1 MKKEFGLYIHI
12 PFCRQKCFYCDF
24 PSFAGREKKIDK
36 YLQALEQEFALLRQG
51 RQQKDGA
58 GDCERNNFH
67 RGNEG
72 KASDGF
78 QREEYIWLNKDS
90 KFVPRTIYIGGG
102 TPTVL
107 NLDQM
112 GKLLDI
118 VQKYVAVSEAEEFTV
133 EMNPG
138 TVDREKLLLLQQAGV
153 NRLSVGVQ
161 SFDDH
166 CLQKIGRIHTAQEAV
181 DTIELAHNLG
191 FGNISLDLIY
201 GLPQQDMEILTKS
214 VERALTLPVQH
225 ISIYG
230 LQLEE
235 GTAFHRMEAL
245 GKLQLPTDELVEAM
259 HDYIVKKL
267 PEAGYQRY
275 EISNYALPGYE
286 SKHNLSYWQDV
297 DYLGLGSGAHSYWQG
312 TRYEN
317 PRSIDDYISA
327 LEVGRLPAIVEEQ
340 VDRQAHMEEFCFLGL
355 RTAAGIDK
363 NIFQQKFGVDL
374 FTVYGRTIEKLVAQ
388 DLLQHTGK
396 GIALTPL
403 GMKYGNQVF
412 AEFLL

>member
-24 PSFAGREKKIDK
+24 PSFAGREKKIDR
-36 YLQALEQEFALLRQG
+36 YLQALEQEFALLRQ
-51 RQQKDGA
+51 RLYQKDNA
-58 GDCERNNFH
+58 RDTER
-67 RGNEG
+67 
-72 KASDGF
+72 
-78 QREEYIWLNKDS
+78 
-90 KFVPRTIYIGGG
+90 KFAPRTIYIGGG
-102 TPTVL
+102 TPTAL
-107 NLDQM
+107 NANQLA
-112 GKLLDI
+112 KLLEI
-118 VQKYVAVSEAEEFTV
+118 VQKYVVVAKAEEFTV

-138 TVDREKLLLLQQAGV
+138 TVDREKLLLLQQAGL

-161 SFDDH
+161 SFNDN

-201 GLPQQDMEILTKS
+201 GLPQQDREILTKS

-235 GTAFHRMEAL
+235 GTAFQRMADM

-259 HDYIVKKL
+259 HDYIVEKF

-317 PRSIDDYISA
+317 PRGIDDYISV
-327 LEVGRLPAIVEEQ
+327 LEAGRLPATLEEQ
-340 VDRQAHMEEFCFLGL
+340 VDRQAHMEEYCFLGL

-363 NIFQQKFGVDL
+363 NLFQQKFGVDL

-388 DLLQHTGK
+388 DLLQHTAR

-412 AEFLL
+412 GEFLL

>member
-36 YLQALEQEFALLRQG
+36 YLQALEQEFALLRQ
-51 RQQKDGA
+51 RLYQKDNVR
-58 GDCERNNFH
+58 DTE
-67 RGNEG
+67 
-72 KASDGF
+72 
-78 QREEYIWLNKDS
+78 S
-90 KFVPRTIYIGGG
+90 KFAPRTIYIGGG
-102 TPTVL
+102 TPTAL
-107 NLDQM
+107 NANQLE
-112 GKLLDI
+112 KLLKI
-118 VQKYVAVSEAEEFTV
+118 VQKYVAVAEAEEFTV

-166 CLQKIGRIHTAQEAV
+166 CLKKIGRIHTAQEAA

-201 GLPQQDMEILTKS
+201 GLPQQDREILTQS

-235 GTAFHRMEAL
+235 GTAFQRMADM

-259 HDYIVKKL
+259 HDYIVEKL

-317 PRSIDDYISA
+317 PSSIDDYISA
-327 LEVGRLPAIVEEQ
+327 LEAGRLPASLEEQ
-340 VDRQAHMEEFCFLGL
+340 VDRQAHMEEYCFLGL
-355 RTAAGIDK
+355 RTASGIDK
-363 NIFQQKFGVDL
+363 NLFQQKFGVDL
-374 FTVYGRTIEKLVAQ
+374 FTVYGRTIEKLMAQ
-388 DLLQHTGK
+388 DLLQHTAR

-412 AEFLL
+412 GEFLL

>member
-1 MKKEFGLYIHI
+1 MRKEFGLYIHI

-24 PSFAGREKKIDK
+24 PSFAGREKKIDR

-51 RQQKDGA
+51 LYQK
-58 GDCERNNFH
+58 NNV
-67 RGNEG
+67 RATE
-72 KASDGF
+72 K
-78 QREEYIWLNKDS
+78 
-90 KFVPRTIYIGGG
+90 KFAPRTIYIGGG
-102 TPTVL
+102 TPTA
-107 NLDQM
+107 LDFDQLE
-112 GKLLDI
+112 KLLEI
-118 VQKYVAVSEAEEFTV
+118 VQKYVAVAKAEEFTV

-161 SFDDH
+161 SFEDN
-166 CLQKIGRIHTAQEAV
+166 CLMTIGRIHTAQEAE
-181 DTIELAHNLG
+181 DTIRLAYSLS
-191 FGNISLDLIY
+191 FDNISLDLIY
-201 GLPQQDMEILTKS
+201 GLPQQDMEILTRS
-214 VERALTLPVQH
+214 VERALALPVQH

-235 GTAFHRMEAL
+235 GTAFQRMADM
-245 GKLQLPTDELVEAM
+245 GKLQLPADELVEAM
-259 HDYIVKKL
+259 HDYIVEKL

-327 LEVGRLPAIVEEQ
+327 LEAGRLPATLEEQ
-340 VDRQAHMEEFCFLGL
+340 VDKQAHMEEFCFLGL
-355 RTAAGIDK
+355 RTAAGINSQVFK
-363 NIFQQKFGVDL
+363 AKFGIEL
-374 FTVYGRTIEKLVAQ
+374 GSVYGKVIEKLVAEE
-388 DLLQHTGK
+388 LLQYTSK
-396 GIALTPL
+396 GIALTSL

-412 AEFLL
+412 GEFLLS

>member
-36 YLQALEQEFALLRQG
+36 YLQALEQEFALLRQ
-51 RQQKDGA
+51 RLYKKDNA
-58 GDCERNNFH
+58 GDTE
-67 RGNEG
+67 
-72 KASDGF
+72 
-78 QREEYIWLNKDS
+78 S
-90 KFVPRTIYIGGG
+90 KFAPRTIYIGGG
-102 TPTVL
+102 TPTAL
-107 NLDQM
+107 NAPQM
-112 GKLLDI
+112 KKLLEI
-118 VQKYVAVSEAEEFTV
+118 VPKYVALGEAEEFTV

-201 GLPQQDMEILTKS
+201 GLPQQDREFLTKS
-214 VERALTLPVQH
+214 VEMALILPVKH

-235 GTAFHRMEAL
+235 GTAFQRMADM
-245 GKLQLPTDELVEAM
+245 GKLHLPTDELVEAM
-259 HDYIVKKL
+259 HDYIVEKL

-317 PRSIDDYISA
+317 PSSIDDYISA
-327 LEVGRLPAIVEEQ
+327 LEAGRLPATLEEQ
-340 VDRQAHMEEFCFLGL
+340 VDRQAHMEEYCFLGL
-355 RTAAGIDK
+355 RTTAGIDK
-363 NIFQQKFGVDL
+363 NLFQQKFGVDL

-388 DLLQHTGK
+388 DLLQHTAR
-396 GIALTPL
+396 GIALTTL

-412 AEFLL
+412 GEFLL

>member
-24 PSFAGREKKIDK
+24 PSFAGREKKIDR
-36 YLQALEQEFALLRQG
+36 YLQALEQEFALLRQ
-51 RQQKDGA
+51 RVHSKDNVR
-58 GDCERNNFH
+58 DTE
-67 RGNEG
+67 
-72 KASDGF
+72 
-78 QREEYIWLNKDS
+78 S
-90 KFVPRTIYIGGG
+90 KFAPRTIYIGGG
-102 TPTVL
+102 TPTAL
-107 NLDQM
+107 NAYQLA
-112 GKLLDI
+112 KLLEI
-118 VQKYVAVSEAEEFTV
+118 VQKDVIVAKAEEFTV

-138 TVDREKLLLLQQAGV
+138 TVDREKLLLLQKAGV

-166 CLQKIGRIHTAQEAV
+166 CLKKIGRIHTAQEAV

-191 FGNISLDLIY
+191 FDNISLDLIY
-201 GLPQQDMEILTKS
+201 GLPQQDREILTKS
-214 VERALTLPVQH
+214 VARALTLPVQH

-245 GKLQLPTDELVEAM
+245 GKLKLPADEQVEIM
-259 HDYIVKKL
+259 HDYIVEKL

-286 SKHNLSYWQDV
+286 SKHNLAYWQDV
-297 DYLGLGSGAHSYWQG
+297 DYLGIGSGAHSYWQG

-327 LEVGRLPAIVEEQ
+327 LEAGRLPATLEEQ
-340 VDRQAHMEEFCFLGL
+340 VDRQAHMEEYCFLGL

-363 NIFQQKFGVDL
+363 NLFQQKFGVDL
-374 FTVYGRTIEKLVAQ
+374 FTVYGKTIEKLVTQ
-388 DLLQHTGK
+388 DLLQRTAK

>member
-1 MKKEFGLYIHI
+1 M
-12 PFCRQKCFYCDF
+12 
-24 PSFAGREKKIDK
+24 
-36 YLQALEQEFALLRQG
+36 EQEFTLLRQ
-51 RQQKDGA
+51 RLYQKDNIR
-58 GDCERNNFH
+58 DTER
-67 RGNEG
+67 
-72 KASDGF
+72 
-78 QREEYIWLNKDS
+78 
-90 KFVPRTIYIGGG
+90 KFAPRTIYIGGG
-102 TPTVL
+102 TPTAL
-107 NLDQM
+107 NTNQLE
-112 GKLLDI
+112 KLLAV
-118 VQKYVAVSEAEEFTV
+118 VQKYVAVARAEEFTV

-138 TVDREKLLLLQQAGV
+138 TVDREKLLLLQQAGI

-161 SFDDH
+161 SFDDN
-166 CLQKIGRIHTAQEAV
+166 CLKKIGRIHTAQEAV

-191 FGNISLDLIY
+191 FDNISLDLIY
-201 GLPQQDMEILTKS
+201 GLPQQDREILTQS

-235 GTAFHRMEAL
+235 GTAFQRMADM

-259 HDYIVKKL
+259 YDYIVEKL

-275 EISNYALPGYE
+275 EISNYAMPGYE

-317 PRSIDDYISA
+317 PRGIDDYISV
-327 LEVGRLPAIVEEQ
+327 LEAGRLPATLEEQ
-340 VDRQAHMEEFCFLGL
+340 VDRQAHMEEYCFLGL

-363 NIFQQKFGVDL
+363 NLFQQKFGVDL
-374 FTVYGRTIEKLVAQ
+374 FTIYGRTIEKLVAQ
-388 DLLQHTGK
+388 DLLQHTAR
-396 GIALTPL
+396 GIALTTL

-412 AEFLL
+412 GEFLL

>member
-36 YLQALEQEFALLRQG
+36 YLQALEQEFALLRQMLY
-51 RQQKDGA
+51 QKDNVR
-58 GDCERNNFH
+58 DTER
-67 RGNEG
+67 
-72 KASDGF
+72 KLA
-78 QREEYIWLNKDS
+78 
-90 KFVPRTIYIGGG
+90 PRTIYIGGG
-102 TPTVL
+102 TPTAL
-107 NLDQM
+107 NTNQLER
-112 GKLLDI
+112 LLEI
-118 VQKYVAVSEAEEFTV
+118 VQKYVAVAEAEEFTV

-138 TVDREKLLLLQQAGV
+138 TVDREKLLLLQQAEV

-161 SFDDH
+161 SFDDN
-166 CLQKIGRIHTAQEAV
+166 CLQKIGRIHTAQDAV
-181 DTIELAHNLG
+181 NTIELAHNLG
-191 FGNISLDLIY
+191 FDNISLDLIY
-201 GLPQQDMEILTKS
+201 GLPQQDREILTQS

-235 GTAFHRMEAL
+235 GTAFQRMADM
-245 GKLQLPTDELVEAM
+245 GKLHLPTDELVEVM
-259 HDYIVKKL
+259 YDYIVEKL

-317 PRSIDDYISA
+317 PIGIDDYISV
-327 LEVGRLPAIVEEQ
+327 LEAGRLPASVEEQ
-340 VDRQAHMEEFCFLGL
+340 VDRQAHMEEYCFLGL

-363 NIFQQKFGVDL
+363 NLFQRKFGVDL

-388 DLLQHTGK
+388 DLLQHTAR
-396 GIALTPL
+396 GIALTTL

-412 AEFLL
+412 GEFLL

>member
-1 MKKEFGLYIHI
+1 MKNEFGLYIHI

-24 PSFAGREKKIDK
+24 PSFAGQEKKIDR
-36 YLQALEQEFALLRQG
+36 YLQALEQEFALLRQ
-51 RQQKDGA
+51 RPYQKDGA
-58 GDCERNNFH
+58 GDTER
-67 RGNEG
+67 
-72 KASDGF
+72 
-78 QREEYIWLNKDS
+78 
-90 KFVPRTIYIGGG
+90 KFAPRTIYIGGG
-102 TPTVL
+102 TPTAL
-107 NLDQM
+107 NAHQLK
-112 GKLLDI
+112 KLLEI
-118 VQKYVAVSEAEEFTV
+118 VQKYVAVAEAEEFTV

-166 CLQKIGRIHTAQEAV
+166 CLKKIGRIHTAQEAV

-201 GLPQQDMEILTKS
+201 GLPQQDREILTQS
-214 VERALTLPVQH
+214 VERALTLSVQH

-235 GTAFHRMEAL
+235 GTAFQRMADM
-245 GKLQLPTDELVEAM
+245 GKLHLPTDELVEAM
-259 HDYIVKKL
+259 HDYIVEKL

-297 DYLGLGSGAHSYWQG
+297 EYLGLGSGAHSYWQG

-317 PRSIDDYISA
+317 PSSIDDYISA
-327 LEVGRLPAIVEEQ
+327 LEAGKLPATLEEQ
-340 VDRQAHMEEFCFLGL
+340 VDRQAHMEEYCFLGL

-363 NIFQQKFGVDL
+363 NLFQQKFGVDL
-374 FTVYGRTIEKLVAQ
+374 FTVYGRTIEKLVTQ
-388 DLLQHTGK
+388 DLLQHTAR

-412 AEFLL
+412 GEFLL

>member
-36 YLQALEQEFALLRQG
+36 YLQALEQEFALLRQ
-51 RQQKDGA
+51 RVLPKDNA
-58 GDCERNNFH
+58 RDTER
-67 RGNEG
+67 
-72 KASDGF
+72 
-78 QREEYIWLNKDS
+78 
-90 KFVPRTIYIGGG
+90 KFAPRTIYIGGG
-102 TPTVL
+102 TPTAL
-107 NLDQM
+107 NTNQLE
-112 GKLLDI
+112 KLLEI
-118 VQKYVAVSEAEEFTV
+118 VLKYVAVGEAEEFTV

-166 CLQKIGRIHTAQEAV
+166 CLKKIGRIHTAQEAV
-181 DTIELAHNLG
+181 NTIELAHNLG
-191 FGNISLDLIY
+191 FDNISLDLIY
-201 GLPQQDMEILTKS
+201 GLPQQDREILTKS

-235 GTAFHRMEAL
+235 GTAFHRMADM
-245 GKLQLPTDELVEAM
+245 GKLQLPADELVEAM

-317 PRSIDDYISA
+317 PRSIDDYISV
-327 LEVGRLPAIVEEQ
+327 LEAGRLPATLEEQ
-340 VDRQAHMEEFCFLGL
+340 VDRQAHMEEYCFLGL

-363 NIFQQKFGVDL
+363 KLFQQKFGVDL

-388 DLLQHTGK
+388 DLLQHTAR

-412 AEFLL
+412 GEFLL

>member
-24 PSFAGREKKIDK
+24 PSFAGREKKIDR
-36 YLQALEQEFALLRQG
+36 YLQALEQEFALLRQ
-51 RQQKDGA
+51 RVHPKDNA
-58 GDCERNNFH
+58 RDT
-67 RGNEG
+67 EG
-72 KASDGF
+72 KFA
-78 QREEYIWLNKDS
+78 
-90 KFVPRTIYIGGG
+90 PRTIYIGGG
-102 TPTVL
+102 TPTAL
-107 NLDQM
+107 NAHQLA
-112 GKLLDI
+112 KLLEI
-118 VQKYVAVSEAEEFTV
+118 VPKYVVVAEAEEFTV

-138 TVDREKLLLLQQAGV
+138 TVDRGKLLLLQQAGV

-161 SFDDH
+161 SFDDN
-166 CLQKIGRIHTAQEAV
+166 CLQKIGRIHTAQDAV
-181 DTIELAHNLG
+181 DTIELAYNLG
-191 FGNISLDLIY
+191 FDNISLDLIY
-201 GLPQQDMEILTKS
+201 GLPQQDREILTKS

-259 HDYIVKKL
+259 HDYIVEKL

-317 PRSIDDYISA
+317 PRGIDDYISA
-327 LEVGRLPAIVEEQ
+327 LEAGRLPAIVEEQ
-340 VDRQAHMEEFCFLGL
+340 VDRQAHMEEYCFLGL
-355 RTAAGIDK
+355 RTAVGIDK
-363 NIFQQKFGVDL
+363 NFFQQKFGVDL
-374 FTVYGRTIEKLVAQ
+374 LTVYGRTIEKLVAQ
-388 DLLQHTGK
+388 DLLQHTAK

>member
-24 PSFAGREKKIDK
+24 PSFAGREKNIDK
-36 YLQALEQEFALLRQG
+36 YLHALEQEFALLRQ
-51 RQQKDGA
+51 RLYQKDNVR
-58 GDCERNNFH
+58 DTE
-67 RGNEG
+67 
-72 KASDGF
+72 
-78 QREEYIWLNKDS
+78 S
-90 KFVPRTIYIGGG
+90 KFAPRTIYIGGG
-102 TPTVL
+102 TPTAL
-107 NLDQM
+107 NANQLE
-112 GKLLDI
+112 KLLEI
-118 VQKYVAVSEAEEFTV
+118 VQKYVAVGEAEEFTV

-161 SFDDH
+161 SFDDN
-166 CLQKIGRIHTAQEAV
+166 CLQKIGRIHTAQEAA

-201 GLPQQDMEILTKS
+201 GLPQQDREILTQS

-235 GTAFHRMEAL
+235 GTAFQRMADM
-245 GKLQLPTDELVEAM
+245 GKLHLPTDELVEVM
-259 HDYIVKKL
+259 HDYIVEKL

-317 PRSIDDYISA
+317 PSSIDDYISA
-327 LEVGRLPAIVEEQ
+327 LEAGRLPATLEEQ
-340 VDRQAHMEEFCFLGL
+340 VDKKAHMEEYCFLGL

-363 NIFQQKFGVDL
+363 NLFQQKFGVDL

-388 DLLQHTGK
+388 ELLQYTAR

-412 AEFLL
+412 GEFLL

>member
-36 YLQALEQEFALLRQG
+36 YLQALEQEFALLRQ
-51 RQQKDGA
+51 RVYQKDNA
-58 GDCERNNFH
+58 RDTE
-67 RGNEG
+67 
-72 KASDGF
+72 
-78 QREEYIWLNKDS
+78 S
-90 KFVPRTIYIGGG
+90 KFAPRTIYIGGG
-102 TPTVL
+102 TPTAL
-107 NLDQM
+107 NAHQLA
-112 GKLLDI
+112 KLLEI
-118 VQKYVAVSEAEEFTV
+118 VQKYVTVAEAEEFTV

-138 TVDREKLLLLQQAGV
+138 TVDREKLWLLQQAGV

-161 SFDDH
+161 SFDDN

-181 DTIELAHNLG
+181 DTIELAYNLG
-191 FGNISLDLIY
+191 FDNISLDLIY
-201 GLPQQDMEILTKS
+201 GLPQQDREILTQS
-214 VERALTLPVQH
+214 VARALTLPVQH

-245 GKLQLPTDELVEAM
+245 GKLQLPADELVEEM

-317 PRSIDDYISA
+317 PRGIDDYISA
-327 LEVGRLPAIVEEQ
+327 LEAGRLPANVEEQ
-340 VDRQAHMEEFCFLGL
+340 VDRQAHMEEYCFLGL

-363 NIFQQKFGVDL
+363 NLFQQKFGVDL
-374 FTVYGRTIEKLVAQ
+374 LTVYGRTIEKLVAR
-388 DLLQHTGK
+388 DLLQHTAK

>member
-36 YLQALEQEFALLRQG
+36 YLQALEQEFALLRSG
-51 RQQKDGA
+51 LYQKDNVR
-58 GDCERNNFH
+58 DTER
-67 RGNEG
+67 
-72 KASDGF
+72 
-78 QREEYIWLNKDS
+78 
-90 KFVPRTIYIGGG
+90 KFAPRTIYIGGG
-102 TPTVL
+102 TPTA
-107 NLDQM
+107 LDFDQL
-112 GKLLDI
+112 GKLLEI
-118 VQKYVAVSEAEEFTV
+118 VQKYVAVAKAEEFTV

-191 FGNISLDLIY
+191 FDNISLDLIY
-201 GLPQQDMEILTKS
+201 GLPQQDKEILTQS
-214 VERALTLPVQH
+214 VEMALTLPVQH

-245 GKLQLPTDELVEAM
+245 GKLQLPADELVEAM
-259 HDYIVKKL
+259 HDYIEEKL

-297 DYLGLGSGAHSYWQG
+297 DYLGLGSGAHGYWQG

-327 LEVGRLPAIVEEQ
+327 LEAGRLPADVEEQ
-340 VDRQAHMEEFCFLGL
+340 VDRQAHMEEYCFLGL

-363 NIFQQKFGVDL
+363 NLFQQKFGVDL
-374 FTVYGRTIEKLVAQ
+374 LTVYGRTIEKLVAQ
-388 DLLQHTGK
+388 DLLQHTAK
-396 GIALTPL
+396 GIALTTL
-403 GMKYGNQVF
+403 GMKYGNQAF

>member
-24 PSFAGREKKIDK
+24 PSFAGRERKIDR
-36 YLQALEQEFALLRQG
+36 YLQALEQEFALLRQ
-51 RQQKDGA
+51 RVHSKDNVR
-58 GDCERNNFH
+58 DTE
-67 RGNEG
+67 
-72 KASDGF
+72 
-78 QREEYIWLNKDS
+78 S
-90 KFVPRTIYIGGG
+90 KFAPRTIYIGGG
-102 TPTVL
+102 TPTAL
-107 NLDQM
+107 NAHQLA
-112 GKLLDI
+112 KLLEI
-118 VQKYVAVSEAEEFTV
+118 VRNYVSVGDAEEFTV

-138 TVDREKLLLLQQAGV
+138 TVDKEKLLLLQQAGV

-181 DTIELAHNLG
+181 DTIEMAHNLG
-191 FGNISLDLIY
+191 FDNISLDLIY

-214 VERALTLPVQH
+214 VERALSLPVQH

-245 GKLQLPTDELVEAM
+245 GKLQLPADELVEAM
-259 HDYIVKKL
+259 HDYIVEKL

-275 EISNYALPGYE
+275 EISNYALLGYE

-317 PRSIDDYISA
+317 PRGIDDYISA
-327 LEVGRLPAIVEEQ
+327 LEAGRLPATLEEK

-363 NIFQQKFGVDL
+363 NLFQQKFGGDL

-388 DLLQHTGK
+388 DLLQRTAR

>member
-1 MKKEFGLYIHI
+1 ME
-12 PFCRQKCFYCDF
+12 
-24 PSFAGREKKIDK
+24 
-36 YLQALEQEFALLRQG
+36 
-51 RQQKDGA
+51 
-58 GDCERNNFH
+58 
-67 RGNEG
+67 
-72 KASDGF
+72 
-78 QREEYIWLNKDS
+78 
-90 KFVPRTIYIGGG
+90 
-102 TPTVL
+102 
-107 NLDQM
+107 
-112 GKLLDI
+112 I
-118 VQKYVAVSEAEEFTV
+118 VQKYVVVAKAEEFTV

-166 CLQKIGRIHTAQEAV
+166 CLQKIGRIHTAQDAV
-181 DTIELAHNLG
+181 NTIELAHNFG

-235 GTAFHRMEAL
+235 GTAFQRMADM
-245 GKLQLPTDELVEAM
+245 GKLHLPTDELVEVM
-259 HDYIVKKL
+259 YDYIVEKL

-317 PRSIDDYISA
+317 PIGIDDYISV
-327 LEVGRLPAIVEEQ
+327 LEAGRLPATLEEQ
-340 VDRQAHMEEFCFLGL
+340 VDRQAHMEEYCFLGL

-363 NIFQQKFGVDL
+363 NLFQQKFVVDL

-388 DLLQHTGK
+388 ELLQHTAR

-412 AEFLL
+412 GEFLL

>member
-36 YLQALEQEFALLRQG
+36 YLQALEQEFALLRQ
-51 RQQKDGA
+51 RLYPKDNVR
-58 GDCERNNFH
+58 DTE
-67 RGNEG
+67 
-72 KASDGF
+72 
-78 QREEYIWLNKDS
+78 S
-90 KFVPRTIYIGGG
+90 KFAPRTIYIGGG
-102 TPTVL
+102 TPTAL
-107 NLDQM
+107 NAPQLE
-112 GKLLDI
+112 KLLEI
-118 VQKYVAVSEAEEFTV
+118 VQKYVVVAKAEEFTV

-161 SFDDH
+161 SFDDN
-166 CLQKIGRIHTAQEAV
+166 CLQKIGRIHTAQEAA

-191 FGNISLDLIY
+191 FDNISLDLIY
-201 GLPQQDMEILTKS
+201 GLPQQDREILTQS

-235 GTAFHRMEAL
+235 GTAFQRMADM
-245 GKLQLPTDELVEAM
+245 GKLQLPTDELVETM
-259 HDYIVKKL
+259 HDYIVEKL
-267 PEAGYQRY
+267 PETGYQRY

-317 PRSIDDYISA
+317 PRGIDDYISA
-327 LEVGRLPAIVEEQ
+327 LEAGRLPANVEEQ
-340 VDRQAHMEEFCFLGL
+340 VDRQAHMEEYCFLGL

-363 NIFQQKFGVDL
+363 NLFQQKFGVDL

-388 DLLQHTGK
+388 DLLQHTAR

-412 AEFLL
+412 GEFLL

>member
-24 PSFAGREKKIDK
+24 PSFAGREKKIDR
-36 YLQALEQEFALLRQG
+36 YLQALEQEFALLRQ
-51 RQQKDGA
+51 RVYSKDNA
-58 GDCERNNFH
+58 RDTER
-67 RGNEG
+67 
-72 KASDGF
+72 
-78 QREEYIWLNKDS
+78 

-102 TPTVL
+102 TPTAL
-107 NLDQM
+107 NAYQLA
-112 GKLLDI
+112 KLLEI
-118 VQKYVAVSEAEEFTV
+118 VQKYVAVGEAEEFTV

-181 DTIELAHNLG
+181 DTIDLAHNLG

-201 GLPQQDMEILTKS
+201 GLPQQDMEILTQS
-214 VERALTLPVQH
+214 VARALTLPVQH

-235 GTAFHRMEAL
+235 GTAFQRMEAL
-245 GKLQLPTDELVEAM
+245 GKLQLPADELVEAM
-259 HDYIVKKL
+259 HDYIVEKL

-317 PRSIDDYISA
+317 PSSIDDYISA
-327 LEVGRLPAIVEEQ
+327 LEKGRLPATLEEQ
-340 VDRQAHMEEFCFLGL
+340 VDRQAHMEEYCFLGL

-363 NIFQQKFGVDL
+363 NLFKQKFGVDL
-374 FTVYGRTIEKLVAQ
+374 FTVYGRTIEKLMAQ
-388 DLLQHTGK
+388 DLLQHTPR

-412 AEFLL
+412 GEFLL

>member
-24 PSFAGREKKIDK
+24 PSFAGREKKIDR

-118 VQKYVAVSEAEEFTV
+118 VPKYVAVAKADEFTV

-166 CLQKIGRIHTAQEAV
+166 CLQKIGRIHTAQEAA

-201 GLPQQDMEILTKS
+201 GLPQQDREILIQS

-235 GTAFHRMEAL
+235 GTAFQRMADM
-245 GKLQLPTDELVEAM
+245 GKLHLPADELVEVM
-259 HDYIVKKL
+259 HDYIVEKL

-317 PRSIDDYISA
+317 PRSIDDYISV
-327 LEVGRLPAIVEEQ
+327 LEAGRLPATVEEQ
-340 VDRQAHMEEFCFLGL
+340 LDKKAHMEEYCFLGL

-363 NIFQQKFGVDL
+363 KLFQQKFGVDL

-388 DLLQHTGK
+388 DLLQHTAR

-412 AEFLL
+412 GEFLL

>member
-24 PSFAGREKKIDK
+24 PSFAGREKKIDR

-51 RQQKDGA
+51 LYQKDNVR
-58 GDCERNNFH
+58 DTER
-67 RGNEG
+67 
-72 KASDGF
+72 
-78 QREEYIWLNKDS
+78 
-90 KFVPRTIYIGGG
+90 KFAPRTIYIGGG
-102 TPTVL
+102 TPTAL
-107 NLDQM
+107 SAHQLA
-112 GKLLDI
+112 KLLEI
-118 VQKYVAVSEAEEFTV
+118 VQKYVMVAEAEEFTV

-138 TVDREKLLLLQQAGV
+138 TVDREKLLRLQQAGI

-161 SFDDH
+161 SFDNH

-201 GLPQQDMEILTKS
+201 GLPQQNREILTKS

-225 ISIYG
+225 ISVYG

-259 HDYIVKKL
+259 HDYIVEKL

-286 SKHNLSYWQDV
+286 SKHNLAYWQDV

-327 LEVGRLPAIVEEQ
+327 LEAGRLPADVEEQ
-340 VDRQAHMEEFCFLGL
+340 VDRQAHMEEYCFLGL

-363 NIFQQKFGVDL
+363 NLFQQKFGVDL
-374 FTVYGRTIEKLVAQ
+374 FTVYGRTIEKLVAK
-388 DLLQHTGK
+388 DLLQHTAK

>member
-24 PSFAGREKKIDK
+24 PSFAGREKKIDR
-36 YLQALEQEFALLRQG
+36 YLQALEQEFALLRQ
-51 RQQKDGA
+51 RLYPKDNVR
-58 GDCERNNFH
+58 DTER
-67 RGNEG
+67 
-72 KASDGF
+72 
-78 QREEYIWLNKDS
+78 
-90 KFVPRTIYIGGG
+90 KFAPRTIYIGGG
-102 TPTVL
+102 TPTAL
-107 NLDQM
+107 NAHQLA
-112 GKLLDI
+112 KLLEI
-118 VQKYVAVSEAEEFTV
+118 VQKYVMVAEAEEFTV

-191 FGNISLDLIY
+191 FDNISLDLIY
-201 GLPQQDMEILTKS
+201 GLPQQNREILTKS

-245 GKLQLPTDELVEAM
+245 GKLQLPADELVEAM
-259 HDYIVKKL
+259 HDYIVEKL

-317 PRSIDDYISA
+317 PRGIDDYISA
-327 LEVGRLPAIVEEQ
+327 MEAGRLPATVEEQ

-363 NIFQQKFGVDL
+363 NLFQQKFAVDL
-374 FTVYGRTIEKLVAQ
+374 FTVYGKTIEKLVDQ
-388 DLLQHTGK
+388 DLLQHTAK

>member
-24 PSFAGREKKIDK
+24 PSFAGREKKIDR
-36 YLQALEQEFALLRQG
+36 YLQALEQEFALLRQ
-51 RQQKDGA
+51 RVNPKDNA
-58 GDCERNNFH
+58 IDTE
-67 RGNEG
+67 
-72 KASDGF
+72 
-78 QREEYIWLNKDS
+78 S
-90 KFVPRTIYIGGG
+90 KFAPRTIYIGGG
-102 TPTVL
+102 TPTAL
-107 NLDQM
+107 NAHQLE
-112 GKLLDI
+112 KLLEI
-118 VQKYVAVSEAEEFTV
+118 AQKYVVVAKAEEFTV

-138 TVDREKLLLLQQAGV
+138 TVNKEKLLLLQQAGV

-166 CLQKIGRIHTAQEAV
+166 CLKKIGRIHTAQEAV

-201 GLPQQDMEILTKS
+201 GLPQQDREILTQS

-245 GKLQLPTDELVEAM
+245 GKLQLPTDELVETM
-259 HDYIVKKL
+259 HDYIVEKL

-317 PRSIDDYISA
+317 PSSIDDYISA
-327 LEVGRLPAIVEEQ
+327 LEAGRLPATLEEQ
-340 VDRQAHMEEFCFLGL
+340 VDRQAHMEE
-355 RTAAGIDK
+355 I
-363 NIFQQKFGVDL
+363 
-374 FTVYGRTIEKLVAQ
+374 GRAHV
-388 DLLQHTGK
+388 
-396 GIALTPL
+396 
-403 GMKYGNQVF
+403 
-412 AEFLL
+412 

>member
-24 PSFAGREKKIDK
+24 PSFAGREKKIDR
-36 YLQALEQEFALLRQG
+36 YLQALEQEFALLKQRVHS
-51 RQQKDGA
+51 KDNA
-58 GDCERNNFH
+58 RDTER
-67 RGNEG
+67 
-72 KASDGF
+72 
-78 QREEYIWLNKDS
+78 

-107 NLDQM
+107 NLDQL

-161 SFDDH
+161 SFDDN

-201 GLPQQDMEILTKS
+201 GLPQQDREILIQS

-235 GTAFHRMEAL
+235 GTAFQRMADM
-245 GKLQLPTDELVEAM
+245 GKLHLPTDELVEAM
-259 HDYIVKKL
+259 YDYIVEKL

-317 PRSIDDYISA
+317 PRGIDDYISV
-327 LEVGRLPAIVEEQ
+327 LEAGRLPATLEEQ
-340 VDRQAHMEEFCFLGL
+340 VDKQAHMEEYCFLGL

-363 NIFQQKFGVDL
+363 NLFQQKFGVDL

-388 DLLQHTGK
+388 DLLQHTAR
-396 GIALTPL
+396 GIALTTL

-412 AEFLL
+412 GEFLL

>member
-36 YLQALEQEFALLRQG
+36 YLQALEQEFALLRQ
-51 RQQKDGA
+51 RLYQKDNA
-58 GDCERNNFH
+58 RDTE
-67 RGNEG
+67 
-72 KASDGF
+72 
-78 QREEYIWLNKDS
+78 S
-90 KFVPRTIYIGGG
+90 KFAPRTIYIGGG
-102 TPTVL
+102 TPTAL
-107 NLDQM
+107 NAHQLT
-112 GKLLDI
+112 KLLEI
-118 VQKYVAVSEAEEFTV
+118 VRNYVSVGDAEEFTV

-138 TVDREKLLLLQQAGV
+138 TVDREKLLLLQKAGV

-161 SFDDH
+161 SFDDN

-181 DTIELAHNLG
+181 DTIELAYNLG

-201 GLPQQDMEILTKS
+201 GLPQQDMENLTKS
-214 VERALTLPVQH
+214 VERALSLPVQH

-245 GKLQLPTDELVEAM
+245 GKLQLPADELVESM
-259 HDYIVKKL
+259 HDYIVEKL

-275 EISNYALPGYE
+275 EISNYVLPGYK

-317 PRSIDDYISA
+317 PRGIDDYISA
-327 LEVGRLPAIVEEQ
+327 LEAGRLPATVEEQ

-388 DLLQHTGK
+388 DLLQHTAK

>member
-24 PSFAGREKKIDK
+24 PSFAGREKKIDR
-36 YLQALEQEFALLRQG
+36 YLQALEQEFALLRQ
-51 RQQKDGA
+51 RVHSKDNVR
-58 GDCERNNFH
+58 DT
-67 RGNEG
+67 
-72 KASDGF
+72 K
-78 QREEYIWLNKDS
+78 S
-90 KFVPRTIYIGGG
+90 KFAPRTIYIGGG
-102 TPTVL
+102 TPTAL
-107 NLDQM
+107 NAPQLE
-112 GKLLDI
+112 KLLKI
-118 VQKYVAVSEAEEFTV
+118 VQKYVAVAKAEEFTV

-166 CLQKIGRIHTAQEAV
+166 CLQKIGRIHTAQEAA
-181 DTIELAHNLG
+181 DTIELANNLG

-235 GTAFHRMEAL
+235 GTAFQRMADM
-245 GKLQLPTDELVEAM
+245 GKLQLPTDELVEVM
-259 HDYIVKKL
+259 YDYIVEKL

-317 PRSIDDYISA
+317 PIGIDDYISV
-327 LEVGRLPAIVEEQ
+327 LEAGRLPATLEEQ
-340 VDRQAHMEEFCFLGL
+340 VDRQAHMEEYCFLGL

-363 NIFQQKFGVDL
+363 NLFQQKFGVDL
-374 FTVYGRTIEKLVAQ
+374 LTVYGRTIEKLVAQ
-388 DLLQHTGK
+388 DLLQHTAR
-396 GIALTPL
+396 GIALTTL

-412 AEFLL
+412 GEFLL

>member
-1 MKKEFGLYIHI
+1 MKNEFGLYIHI

-24 PSFAGREKKIDK
+24 PSFAGREKKIDR
-36 YLQALEQEFALLRQG
+36 YLQALEQEFALLRQ
-51 RQQKDGA
+51 RLYQKDNVR
-58 GDCERNNFH
+58 DT
-67 RGNEG
+67 EG
-72 KASDGF
+72 KFA
-78 QREEYIWLNKDS
+78 
-90 KFVPRTIYIGGG
+90 PRTIYIGGG
-102 TPTVL
+102 TPTAL
-107 NLDQM
+107 NAHQLA
-112 GKLLDI
+112 KLLEI
-118 VQKYVAVSEAEEFTV
+118 VQKYVAVAEAEEFTV

-161 SFDDH
+161 SFDDN
-166 CLQKIGRIHTAQEAV
+166 CLQKIGRIHTAQEAA

-235 GTAFHRMEAL
+235 DTAFQRMADM
-245 GKLQLPTDELVEAM
+245 GKLHLPADELVEAM
-259 HDYIVKKL
+259 HDYIVEKL

-297 DYLGLGSGAHSYWQG
+297 EYLGLGSGAHSYWQG

-317 PRSIDDYISA
+317 PSSIDDYISA
-327 LEVGRLPAIVEEQ
+327 LEAGRLPATIEEQ
-340 VDRQAHMEEFCFLGL
+340 VDRQAHMEEYCFLGL

-363 NIFQQKFGVDL
+363 NLFQQKFGVDL

-388 DLLQHTGK
+388 DLLQHTAR
-396 GIALTPL
+396 GIALTTL

-412 AEFLL
+412 GEFLL

>member
-36 YLQALEQEFALLRQG
+36 YLQALEQEFALLRQ
-51 RQQKDGA
+51 RVHSKDNVR
-58 GDCERNNFH
+58 DTE
-67 RGNEG
+67 
-72 KASDGF
+72 
-78 QREEYIWLNKDS
+78 S
-90 KFVPRTIYIGGG
+90 KFAPRTIYIGGG
-102 TPTVL
+102 TPTAL
-107 NLDQM
+107 NTHQLA
-112 GKLLDI
+112 KLLEI
-118 VQKYVAVSEAEEFTV
+118 IQKYMAVAKAEEFTV

-138 TVDREKLLLLQQAGV
+138 TVDREKLLLLQQAEV

-181 DTIELAHNLG
+181 DTIELAYNLG
-191 FGNISLDLIY
+191 FDNISLDLIY

-214 VERALTLPVQH
+214 VARALILPIQH

-245 GKLQLPTDELVEAM
+245 GKLQLPTDELVETM
-259 HDYIVKKL
+259 HDYIVEKL

-327 LEVGRLPAIVEEQ
+327 LETGRLPANVEEQ
-340 VDRQAHMEEFCFLGL
+340 VDRQAHMEEYCFLGL

-388 DLLQHTGK
+388 DLLQHTAK

>member
-24 PSFAGREKKIDK
+24 PSFAGREKKIDR
-36 YLQALEQEFALLRQG
+36 YLQALEQEFALLRQ
-51 RQQKDGA
+51 RLYQKDNVR
-58 GDCERNNFH
+58 DTE
-67 RGNEG
+67 
-72 KASDGF
+72 
-78 QREEYIWLNKDS
+78 S
-90 KFVPRTIYIGGG
+90 KFAPQTIYIGGG
-102 TPTVL
+102 TPTAL
-107 NLDQM
+107 NAHQLK
-112 GKLLDI
+112 KLLEI
-118 VQKYVAVSEAEEFTV
+118 VQKYVAVGEAEEFTV

-161 SFDDH
+161 SFDDN
-166 CLQKIGRIHTAQEAV
+166 CLQKIGRIHTAQEAA

-191 FGNISLDLIY
+191 FDNISLDLIY
-201 GLPQQDMEILTKS
+201 GLPQQDREILTKS

-235 GTAFHRMEAL
+235 DTAFQRMADM

-259 HDYIVKKL
+259 HDYIVEKL

-317 PRSIDDYISA
+317 PRGIDDYISV
-327 LEVGRLPAIVEEQ
+327 LEAGRLPATLEEQ
-340 VDRQAHMEEFCFLGL
+340 VDRQAHMEEYCFLGL
-355 RTAAGIDK
+355 RTSAGIDK
-363 NIFQQKFGVDL
+363 NLFQQKFGVDL

-388 DLLQHTGK
+388 DLLQHTAR

-412 AEFLL
+412 TEFLL

>member
-24 PSFAGREKKIDK
+24 PSFAGREKKIDR
-36 YLQALEQEFALLRQG
+36 YLQALEQEFALLRQ
-51 RQQKDGA
+51 RLYQKDNA
-58 GDCERNNFH
+58 RDTER
-67 RGNEG
+67 
-72 KASDGF
+72 
-78 QREEYIWLNKDS
+78 
-90 KFVPRTIYIGGG
+90 KFAPRTIYIGGG
-102 TPTVL
+102 TPTAL
-107 NLDQM
+107 NAYQLA
-112 GKLLDI
+112 KLLEI
-118 VQKYVAVSEAEEFTV
+118 VQKYVAVAKAEEFTV

-201 GLPQQDMEILTKS
+201 GLPQQNMEILTQS
-214 VERALTLPVQH
+214 VARALTLPVQH

-235 GTAFHRMEAL
+235 GTVFHRMEAL
-245 GKLQLPTDELVEAM
+245 GKLQLPADELVEAM
-259 HDYIVKKL
+259 HDYIVEKL

-327 LEVGRLPAIVEEQ
+327 LEAGRLPAIVEEQ
-340 VDRQAHMEEFCFLGL
+340 VDRQAHMEEYCFLGL

-363 NIFQQKFGVDL
+363 NLFQQKFGVDL

-388 DLLQHTGK
+388 DLLLHTAK

>member
-24 PSFAGREKKIDK
+24 PSFAGREKKIDR
-36 YLQALEQEFALLRQG
+36 YLQALEQEFALLRQ
-51 RQQKDGA
+51 RVYPKVNARDT
-58 GDCERNNFH
+58 ER
-67 RGNEG
+67 
-72 KASDGF
+72 
-78 QREEYIWLNKDS
+78 
-90 KFVPRTIYIGGG
+90 KFAPRTIYIGGG
-102 TPTVL
+102 TPTAL
-107 NLDQM
+107 NAHQLA
-112 GKLLDI
+112 KLLEI
-118 VQKYVAVSEAEEFTV
+118 VQKHVAMAKTEEFTV

-138 TVDREKLLLLQQAGV
+138 TVDREKLLLLQQAEV

-161 SFDDH
+161 SFDDN

-201 GLPQQDMEILTKS
+201 GLPQQDREILTKS

-259 HDYIVKKL
+259 HDYIVEKL

-317 PRSIDDYISA
+317 PSSIDDYIFA
-327 LEVGRLPAIVEEQ
+327 LEAGRLPATLEEQ
-340 VDRQAHMEEFCFLGL
+340 VDRQAHMEEYCFLGL

-363 NIFQQKFGVDL
+363 NLFQQKFGVDL
-374 FTVYGRTIEKLVAQ
+374 FTVYGRTIENLVAQ
-388 DLLQHTGK
+388 DLLQHTAK

>member
-1 MKKEFGLYIHI
+1 MKKKFGLYIHI

-24 PSFAGREKKIDK
+24 PSFAGLEKKIDR
-36 YLQALEQEFALLRQG
+36 YLQALEHEFALLRQ
-51 RQQKDGA
+51 RLYKKDNA
-58 GDCERNNFH
+58 GDTER
-67 RGNEG
+67 
-72 KASDGF
+72 
-78 QREEYIWLNKDS
+78 
-90 KFVPRTIYIGGG
+90 KFAPRTIYIGGG
-102 TPTVL
+102 TPTAL
-107 NLDQM
+107 NAHQM
-112 GKLLDI
+112 KKLLEI
-118 VQKYVAVSEAEEFTV
+118 VQKYVLVAEAEEFTV

-138 TVDREKLLLLQQAGV
+138 TVDREKLLLLQQAEV

-161 SFDDH
+161 SFDDN
-166 CLQKIGRIHTAQEAV
+166 CLQKIGRIHTAQDAV
-181 DTIELAHNLG
+181 NTIELAHNLG
-191 FGNISLDLIY
+191 FDNISLDLIY
-201 GLPQQDMEILTKS
+201 GLPQQDREILTQS

-235 GTAFHRMEAL
+235 GTAFQRMADM
-245 GKLQLPTDELVEAM
+245 GKLHLPTDELVEVM
-259 HDYIVKKL
+259 YDYIVEKL

-317 PRSIDDYISA
+317 PIGIDDYISV
-327 LEVGRLPAIVEEQ
+327 LEAGRLPASVEEQ
-340 VDRQAHMEEFCFLGL
+340 VDRQAHMEEYCFLGL

-363 NIFQQKFGVDL
+363 NLFQRKFGVDL

-388 DLLQHTGK
+388 DLLQHTAR
-396 GIALTPL
+396 GIALTTL

-412 AEFLL
+412 GEFLL

>member
-24 PSFAGREKKIDK
+24 PSFAGREKKIDR
-36 YLQALEQEFALLRQG
+36 YLQALEQEFALLRQ
-51 RQQKDGA
+51 RVYPKDNV
-58 GDCERNNFH
+58 GDTER
-67 RGNEG
+67 
-72 KASDGF
+72 
-78 QREEYIWLNKDS
+78 
-90 KFVPRTIYIGGG
+90 KFAPRTIYIGGG
-102 TPTVL
+102 TPTAL
-107 NLDQM
+107 NAHQLA
-112 GKLLDI
+112 KLLE
-118 VQKYVAVSEAEEFTV
+118 VVPKYVAVGEAVEFTV

-161 SFDDH
+161 SFDDN
-166 CLQKIGRIHTAQEAV
+166 CLKKIGRIHTAQEAV

-201 GLPQQDMEILTKS
+201 GLPQQDREILTKS

-235 GTAFHRMEAL
+235 GTAFYRMEAL
-245 GKLQLPTDELVEAM
+245 GKLQLPADELVEIM
-259 HDYIVKKL
+259 HDYIVEKL

-317 PRSIDDYISA
+317 PRGIDDYILA
-327 LEVGRLPAIVEEQ
+327 LETGRLPANVEEQ
-340 VDRQAHMEEFCFLGL
+340 VDRQAHMEEYCFLGL

-363 NIFQQKFGVDL
+363 NLFQQKFGVDL
-374 FTVYGRTIEKLVAQ
+374 FTVYGRPIEKLVAQ
-388 DLLQHTGK
+388 DLLQHTAK

>member
-24 PSFAGREKKIDK
+24 PSFAGREKKIDR
-36 YLQALEQEFALLRQG
+36 YLQALEQEFALLRQ
-51 RQQKDGA
+51 RVLPKENVRDI
-58 GDCERNNFH
+58 E
-67 RGNEG
+67 
-72 KASDGF
+72 
-78 QREEYIWLNKDS
+78 S
-90 KFVPRTIYIGGG
+90 KFAPRTIYIGGG
-102 TPTVL
+102 TPTAL
-107 NLDQM
+107 NANQLE
-112 GKLLDI
+112 KLLEI
-118 VQKYVAVSEAEEFTV
+118 VQKYVVVAKAEEFTV

-138 TVDREKLLLLQQAGV
+138 TVDRGKLLLLQQAGV

-161 SFDDH
+161 SFDDN
-166 CLQKIGRIHTAQEAV
+166 CLQKIGRIHTAQEAA
-181 DTIELAHNLG
+181 DTIELVHNLG

-201 GLPQQDMEILTKS
+201 GLPQQNMEILAKS

-235 GTAFHRMEAL
+235 GTVFHRMEAL
-245 GKLQLPTDELVEAM
+245 GKLQLPADELVEAM
-259 HDYIVKKL
+259 HDYIVEKL
-267 PEAGYQRY
+267 PESGYQRY
-275 EISNYALPGYE
+275 EISNYALLGYE

-317 PRSIDDYISA
+317 PSSIDDYISA
-327 LEVGRLPAIVEEQ
+327 LEKGRLPATLEEQ
-340 VDRQAHMEEFCFLGL
+340 LDRQAHMEEYCFLGL

-363 NIFQQKFGVDL
+363 NLFQQKFGVDL
-374 FTVYGRTIEKLVAQ
+374 FTVYGRIIEKLVAQ
-388 DLLQHTGK
+388 DLLQHTAR

-412 AEFLL
+412 GEFLL